1 MNFKAFLL
9 VIARI
14 FYECKLAASPEFKRK
29 FKGIINFYLKIKK
42 IATPRQH
49 KNGGKFIPKG
59 IHKEVSQSRARRKP
73 LLEMPFFALQIKIL
87 RVFDEKD
94 GVACVKTEPF
104 KARFVDFSL
113 VSLTQNDK

>member
-1 MNFKAFLL
+1 M
-9 VIARI
+9 
-14 FYECKLAASPEFKRK
+14 
-29 FKGIINFYLKIKK
+29 
-42 IATPRQH
+42 
-49 KNGGKFIPKG
+49 
-59 IHKEVSQSRARRKP
+59 
-73 LLEMPFFALQIKIL
+73 LEMPFFALQIKIL

>member
-1 MNFKAFLL
+1 ML

-14 FYECKLAASPEFKRK
+14 FYECKLAASHEFKRK

-59 IHKEVSQSRARRKP
+59 IHKEVFPVKG
-73 LLEMPFFALQIKIL
+73 K
-87 RVFDEKD
+87 EKTL
-94 GVACVKTEPF
+94 A
-104 KARFVDFSL
+104 
-113 VSLTQNDK
+113 